1 MYNCTIILN
10 ISFVYGPIIVKIIN
24 VLHRICILFYCY
36 NINNMSLINYYENY
50 IINCY
55 TYI

>member
-1 MYNCTIILN
+1 MYNCTIILI